1 MNDAGDLFD
10 QYAAAYEQALSNA
23 IAPSGESRE
32 YFAEGRVAW
41 LKRCLEERKQPAGSL
56 LDFGC
61 GDGATTPLLLQ
72 TLNAK
77 SAVGVDVSAKS
88 LEIARKRHASERIR
102 YESIGEFQSSGQMDL
117 AYCNGVFHHILP
129 AQRAAALAMVHRA
142 LREGGFFSFWEN
154 NPWSLATRY
163 VCRVA
168 RSIATPSCCPRRKR
182 ERCYGTAVLRSCAPI
197 FGSSFRERCEHS
209 VRSKIWSIARPWARN
224 IRSSAARLINPYFS
238 LQSWSVECKPSRQQ
252 RTRAFRSAGAS
263 PAIFLISTR
272 RKNAGETPALL
283 QIAPVN
289 QTDCY

>member
-23 IAPSGESRE
+23 LAPSGESRE

-41 LKRCLEERKQPAGSL
+41 LKHCLSERNQWADSL

-72 TLNAK
+72 ALNAK

-102 YESIGEFQSSGQMDL
+102 YESLGEFQSSGQMDL

-129 AQRAAALAMVHRA
+129 SQRAAALAMVHRA
-142 LREGGFFSFWEN
+142 LREEGFFSFWEN

-163 VCRVA
+163 VM
-168 RSIATPSCCPRRKR
+168 S
-182 ERCYGTAVLRSCAPI
+182 RCAFDRDAILVSP
-197 FGSSFRERCEHS
+197 
-209 VRSKIWSIARPWARN
+209 P
-224 IRSSAARLINPYFS
+224 AARALLRDGGFEI
-238 LQSWSVECKPSRQQ
+238 L
-252 RTRAFRSAGAS
+252 RTDFRFIFPRMLRAFRRMEDFVYRAPLGTQYQ
-263 PAIFLISTR
+263 ILCRKTR
-272 RKNAGETPALL
+272 
-283 QIAPVN
+283 
-289 QTDCY
+289 